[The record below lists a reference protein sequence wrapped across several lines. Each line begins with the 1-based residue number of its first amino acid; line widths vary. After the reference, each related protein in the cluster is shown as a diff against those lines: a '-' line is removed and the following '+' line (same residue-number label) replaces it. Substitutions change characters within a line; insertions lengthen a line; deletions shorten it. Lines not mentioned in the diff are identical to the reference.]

1 MRLPQRTAKEVAEF
15 VQLYESEMRNASIEV
30 EVREEVAREMQ
41 ETVQKMHVD
50 FTQRFQDQAS
60 LVSWDLAPS

>member
-1 MRLPQRTAKEVAEF
+1 MRLPQRTVKEVAEF

>member
-1 MRLPQRTAKEVAEF
+1 VRLPQRTVKEVAEF